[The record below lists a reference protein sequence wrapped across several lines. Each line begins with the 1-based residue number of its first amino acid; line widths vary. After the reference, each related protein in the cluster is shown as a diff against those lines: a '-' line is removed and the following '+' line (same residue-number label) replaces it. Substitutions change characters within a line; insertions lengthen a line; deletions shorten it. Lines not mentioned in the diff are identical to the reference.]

1 MNKIYD
7 AHAVETPITLSI
19 DDTLN
24 HGICVSNLAFAV
36 AKELGLSDSECHN
49 IAVAGLLHDIGK
61 IKLNTYVYG
70 REETLAID
78 QIRYIRLHST
88 LGYAILKERGYNEEI
103 LEAVLYHHENYDGSG
118 YPKNL
123 KGEEIPI
130 AARILRVCDAF
141 GALISNRSYREAF
154 DKETALDIMV
164 EEVKYFDMKVYLA
177 FQRVSHS
184 EQLTKILDIFGI
196 SQGDEGQNE
205 NDNLLGGDTLWH

>member
-1 MNKIYD
+1 MTTIYD
-7 AHAVETPITLSI
+7 ALAVETPITLSVEEV
-19 DDTLN
+19 LN

-36 AKELGLSDSECHN
+36 AEELELSKHQSHN

-61 IKLNTYVYG
+61 IKLNTYVYQ
-70 REETLAID
+70 RENTLAID
-78 QIRYIRLHST
+78 QMRYMRLHSS
-88 LGYAILKERGYNEEI
+88 LGYAILKDRGYEDEI

-123 KGEEIPI
+123 KGDEIPI
-130 AARILRVCDAF
+130 GAKILRVCDAF
-141 GALISNRSYREAF
+141 GALISNRPYREAF

-184 EQLTKILDIFGI
+184 EQLERILDIFGI
-196 SQGDEGQNE
+196 SG
-205 NDNLLGGDTLWH
+205 

>member
-1 MNKIYD
+1 MHKIYD

-36 AKELGLSDSECHN
+36 AEELGLPPGQCHN

-70 REETLAID
+70 REKTLAID

-88 LGYAILKERGYNEEI
+88 LGYAILKDRGYEDEI

-123 KGEEIPI
+123 KGDEIPI
-130 AARILRVCDAF
+130 GAKILRVCDAF
-141 GALISNRSYREAF
+141 GALISNRPYREAF

-184 EQLTKILDIFGI
+184 EELDRILDIFGI
-196 SQGDEGQNE
+196 DC
-205 NDNLLGGDTLWH
+205 